1 MTKIR
6 QRREHTKAR
15 RRGNWIERPV
25 SLVVSDSYHRLDLLQ
40 TKMFVQTNRDGSEDG
55 PTYAGD
61 IELKWAEIQLEHP
74 KHAWKDLVGVLVASD
89 EALSRG
95 RIGWVVQSQPE
106 TERRDSIIERAEK
119 ESLKR
124 IMERTSHG

>member
-1 MTKIR
+1 MTTIVKR

-15 RRGNWIERPV
+15 RRGNLIERPV
-25 SLVVSDSYHRLDLLQ
+25 SLVVSDAYHHLTLLQ
-40 TKMFVQTNRDGSEDG
+40 TKMFVRTDRDGSGDG
-55 PTYAGD
+55 PTYSGD
-61 IELKWAEIQLEHP
+61 IELKWAKVVLKHPEH
-74 KHAWKDLVGVLVASD
+74 AAKDLVGALIASD

-106 TERRDSIIERAEK
+106 TKSRDVIIEQAEK

-124 IMERTSHG
+124 TMERT